1 MAADEEGAVASEVKS
16 EGPALV
22 VVAAGVGAAGCA
34 APAPVAA
41 GAAAV
46 KGSPP
51 RAGGWAGLPREP
63 MLKPEVPVWDV
74 LPPVNEKP
82 PDVDVVGGAADAV
95 AEPNTKPPGAAP
107 WADVL
112 ALETALLSVLPP
124 SPKPPG
130 WAGAGAVLPRLSFG
144 VLLPKE
150 NPVAPA
156 AGVVVPKLKAG
167 VCVAGVWVLSEN
179 RLVAGVLAAD
189 WEGVPKLNPPVLDA
203 EKEKPVV
210 GVVVA
215 VFVLPNVNPPVEAP
229 VPPKLNP
236 LMAPD
241 SGGSSYS
248 GSKANPPVSAT
259 APALSAPALSLQP
272 RPPPP
277 LLCAAMEPSIFALV
291 PVFAQLSNLQSLL
304 PAVGAASSIAVGAQH
319 PCCSHVTPG
328 DPGAGAGQDPAPS

>member
-1 MAADEEGAVASEVKS
+1 MVAAVVVVVVVAVEVVEATPGAFRLKPTVPAPAVPVVVAGVPRESPVAADEVGAVASEVKS

-51 RAGGWAGLPREP
+51 RAGGWAGPPREP

-82 PDVDVVGGAADAV
+82 PDVDVVGGAADVV

-124 SPKPPG
+124 SPKPAG

-150 NPVAPA
+150 NPVAPD

-203 EKEKPVV
+203 EKEKPVA

-248 GSKANPPVSAT
+248 GSKQIHRY
-259 APALSAPALSLQP
+259 LQP
-272 RPPPP
+272 W
-277 LLCAAMEPSIFALV
+277 ED
-291 PVFAQLSNLQSLL
+291 LQSR
-304 PAVGAASSIAVGAQH
+304 GSDMIRQ
-319 PCCSHVTPG
+319 
-328 DPGAGAGQDPAPS
+328 QI

>member
-1 MAADEEGAVASEVKS
+1 
-16 EGPALV
+16 
-22 VVAAGVGAAGCA
+22 
-34 APAPVAA
+34 
-41 GAAAV
+41 
-46 KGSPP
+46 
-51 RAGGWAGLPREP
+51 

-82 PDVDVVGGAADAV
+82 PDVDVVGGVADAV

-189 WEGVPKLNPPVLDA
+189 WEGVPKLNPPVLDV
-203 EKEKPVV
+203 EKEKPVA

-215 VFVLPNVNPPVEAP
+215 VFVVPNVNPPVEAP

-259 APALSAPALSLQP
+259 LG
-272 RPPPP
+272 R
-277 LLCAAMEPSIFALV
+277 FAK
-291 PVFAQLSNLQSLL
+291 QRK
-304 PAVGAASSIAVGAQH
+304 
-319 PCCSHVTPG
+319 
-328 DPGAGAGQDPAPS
+328 